1 MINGEKMT
9 NKELAAQFTDA
20 LTTGILRRWYPLVID
35 KECGGYFTNV
45 NYDWTLPPE
54 QEKMIVTQARHVWT
68 LSKLASFL
76 GLKDKYERMATHG
89 YYFLKEHMWDAEYG
103 GFYQIRNRIGGMSDA
118 RMWRDEK
125 RAYGCAFAIYGLAAL
140 ARQSGSAEVLDFAK
154 EGFRWVEEH
163 SFDPKAGGY
172 FEFLTREGKAFD
184 RNSSYKTKA
193 SDANEL
199 GFKDQNSSIHL
210 LEAYTE
216 LYHAWRSPEL
226 RKQLEGLLLLI
237 RDTMVSKEGYLRL
250 FFHPDWTPVS
260 FRDAA
265 ETERKENFGLDHVS
279 FGHDYET
286 AFLMLEASQ
295 ALGIE
300 NDARTLAAAKRMLD
314 HALRYGFDDS
324 VGGFFDGGYYFKGE
338 TSCKIV
344 QSTKN
349 WWAQA
354 EGLNAL
360 LLFSKIFPE
369 EKKYEEYFH
378 KQWKYVKSYIIDA
391 ENGDW
396 FEGGIDKEPHF
407 KTGPKS
413 HIWKCTYHTGRAL
426 MNCIDILEE
435 GKSNSREKEILTLID
450 WWKNIAR
457 SGSQPD

>member
-1 MINGEKMT
+1 MT
-9 NKELAAQFTDA
+9 NKELTAQFSDA
-20 LTTGILRRWYPLVID
+20 LTAGIVRRWYPLVID

-76 GLKDKYERMATHG
+76 EAKEKYEGMAMHG
-89 YYFLKEHMWDAEYG
+89 YGFLKNHMWDAEFG

-140 ARQSGSAEVLDFAK
+140 AHQTGDPEVLEFAK
-154 EGFRWVEEH
+154 QGFHWIEEH

-184 RNSSYKTKA
+184 RNSSYKTNA
-193 SDANEL
+193 ADANEL

-216 LYHAWRSPEL
+216 LYNVWKSPEV
-226 RKQLEGLLLLI
+226 RTQLEGLLRLI
-237 RDTMVSKEGYLRL
+237 RDTMVAKEGYLRL
-250 FFHPDWTPVS
+250 FFNPDWTPVS
-260 FRDAA
+260 FRDA
-265 ETERKENFGLDHVS
+265 TEEKRKANFGLDHVS

-286 AFLMLEASQ
+286 AFLMLEASH

-300 NDARTLAAAKRMLD
+300 NDVATLSTAKNMLD
-314 HALRYGFDDS
+314 HALRYGFDES
-324 VGGFFDGGYYFKGE
+324 AGGFYDGGYYLKGE
-338 TSCKIV
+338 TECTVVLS
-344 QSTKN
+344 SKN

-360 LLFSKIFPE
+360 LLFSKIFPG
-369 EKKYEEYFH
+369 EKKYEEYFL
-378 KQWKYVKSYIIDA
+378 KQWNYVKTYIIDP

-426 MNCIDILEE
+426 MNCIDLLEE
-435 GKSNSREKEILTLID
+435 RKSSSREKEILHLVE
-450 WWKNIAR
+450 WWKKVAR
-457 SGSQPD
+457 SEPHRD